1 MNYYIDVQ
9 FGVFLVL
16 RGWLG
21 YVIRT
26 LISGKYKYA
35 RFYMEL
41 DREILT
47 AILKKLSTRLP
58 WFADIYKRKLP
69 STFQA
74 TNEVMFLSWSP
85 DGKIHFSVVHLY
97 RNSNECT
104 GQKCVW
110 I

>member
-1 MNYYIDVQ
+1 MCNSGY
-9 FGVFLVL
+9 FLSYVD
-16 RGWLG
+16 GLG
-21 YVIRT
+21 TSYARSFLAST
-26 LISGKYKYA
+26 NA

-69 STFQA
+69 STLQA

-104 GQKCVW
+104 CQKCVW